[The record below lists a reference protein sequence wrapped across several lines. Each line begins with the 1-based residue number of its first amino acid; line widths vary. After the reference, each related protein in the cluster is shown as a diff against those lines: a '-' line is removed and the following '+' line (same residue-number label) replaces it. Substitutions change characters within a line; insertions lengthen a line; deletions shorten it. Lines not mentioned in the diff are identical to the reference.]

1 MSRDYLKLRA
11 STLWFRRIVPHDLV
25 AVVGCRELSRSLKT
39 SDARLAKCRAN
50 HLSLVSE
57 EILKVA
63 RKPNRSIAQDQ
74 AGLLVKRLMNEPL
87 WESDTADEMIA
98 QIRRG
103 DTSQADMLMNVGAD
117 ELMELPEKKREHVFG
132 HITRIMESYRSLVT
146 ELGAKVSDR
155 RLEAST
161 MVNLVERLKTSE
173 KHTAE
178 VNRLTEMATSVI
190 NDQQE
195 IIQQKNVVKVSPKF
209 SEKFVAFLDVK
220 GNYTKQT
227 YAQNLNTMDLWV
239 ELMGDAP
246 VGNYTSEDADRFQT
260 KLRRLPASHGKGTK
274 RTITE
279 EIARA
284 DAMEAKGATVKRLSE
299 KTVERHLSSIRQY
312 WNELIRWRFCTY
324 NIADKMNFP
333 NAKAGKNARSD
344 WSPDELVTLLTA
356 KYDRKAIPKPTF
368 AWFVCIAL
376 YSGMRLEEIGRLRV
390 QDIQA
395 MEDIPFFCLVD
406 QGDWSPKSEAGERA
420 VAIHPMLMELGFMA
434 YVEERRRVGDIRLF
448 PALRATGR
456 DEKLTAEFSRVFSK
470 HKIHLGFGPK
480 IVFHSFRHT
489 VITILRN
496 QPADIRGEWIDATVG
511 HEGGSKSMGVQ
522 VYLKRVGAQN
532 LFNTILA
539 LSYPAEVQR
548 AMREFMT
555 VNGC

>member
-1 MSRDYLKLRA
+1 MAGDYLKLRA
-11 STLWFRRIVPHDLV
+11 SIFWFRRIVPHDLV
-25 AVVGCRELSRSLKT
+25 SVVGFRELSRSLKT

-50 HLSLVSE
+50 RLSLVSE

-98 QIRRG
+98 QIRAG
-103 DTSQADMLMNVGAD
+103 NTSQADLLMNMGAD
-117 ELMELPEKKREHVFG
+117 DLKELPEKKREHVFA
-132 HITRIMESYRSLVT
+132 HITRIMESYQSLVT
-146 ELGAKVSDR
+146 ELGAKVSDK

-161 MVNLVERLKTSE
+161 MVNLVERLKASQT
-173 KHTAE
+173 HTDD
-178 VNRLTEMATSVI
+178 VQRVIDLSTSVI
-190 NDQQE
+190 NDQQA
-195 IIQQKNVVKVSPKF
+195 IIRSNNVVKISPKF

-227 YAQNLNTMDLWV
+227 YAQNLKTMELWV
-239 ELMGDAP
+239 ELMGDEP
-246 VGNYTSEDADRFQT
+246 VGNYTSEDADRFQI

-274 RTITE
+274 RTALE

-284 DAMEAKGATVKRLSE
+284 DKLEAKGSNVPRLSE

-312 WNELIRWRFCTY
+312 WNELIRWRFCIY

-344 WSPDELVTLLTA
+344 WSPQDLVTLLTA
-356 KYDRKAIPKPTF
+356 EYKRKAVPKATF

-390 QDIQA
+390 QDIQT

-420 VAIHPMLMELGFMA
+420 VAIHPMLSELGFMA
-434 YVEERRRVGDIRLF
+434 YVEERRRAGDVRLF
-448 PALRATGR
+448 PALRVTGI

-470 HKIHLGFGPK
+470 HKISLGFGSK

-511 HEGGSKSMGVQ
+511 HESGSKSMGVQ

-532 LFNTILA
+532 LLKTLQA
-539 LSYPAEVQR
+539 LSYPADVQQ
-548 AMREFMT
+548 AMKEFLNANT
-555 VNGC
+555 